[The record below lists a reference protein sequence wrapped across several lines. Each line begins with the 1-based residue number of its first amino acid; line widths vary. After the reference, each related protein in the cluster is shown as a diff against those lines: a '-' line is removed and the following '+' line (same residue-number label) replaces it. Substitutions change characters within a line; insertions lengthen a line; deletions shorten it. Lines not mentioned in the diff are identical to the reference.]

1 MEIFTDKGIS
11 GTSLKRHDESIS
23 RFARNTVEFH
33 KMLNAISV
41 NTVENFDEAK
51 ATKLMNE
58 KSRLKQQLAQY
69 ADVQQKREN
78 AKSRLDEIY
87 TILDGFKNH
96 PLTYDDQII
105 RQILECVVVE
115 SKEKI
120 KINPPAMPGDCT
132 LIYIL
137 SLKND
142 TVKNIYTT
150 ITI

>member
-1 MEIFTDKGIS
+1 MRLGDAICN
-11 GTSLKRHDESIS
+11 RHDTS
-23 RFARNTVEFH
+23 RKSKDWRQCKDCRTTVNINDCDLLGKITELLNTVIANSDIIQ
-33 KMLNAISV
+33 LSDSQAI
-41 NTVENFDEAK
+41 K
-51 ATKLMNE
+51 AC
-58 KSRLKQQLAQY
+58 
-69 ADVQQKREN
+69 
-78 AKSRLDEIY
+78 LDEIY

-96 PLTYDDQII
+96 LLTYDDQII
-105 RQILECVVVE
+105 RQILECIVVE

-142 TVKNIYTT
+142 TVKNIYMT